1 MARRT
6 HEKTPHAKML
16 LVALRSV
23 GYTNETAIAD
33 ILDNSISGAATE
45 IELYF
50 DWDNRR
56 IIIAD
61 NGFGM
66 DYQELMDAM
75 EIGSADPNEMRPS
88 EDLGRFGLGMKTAS
102 FSMAKKLLVI
112 SKKNSTI
119 SNAEWNLN
127 TVASEDKWEIS
138 EYDESEILMI
148 LESIDTYT
156 QYNNWKQGTLIIISE
171 LDRLID
177 ETNIEKSK
185 KNFYKMVRNI
195 KSHIAITFHRFME
208 EDALKIS
215 VNGNKLEAW
224 NPFWIK
230 SPATMELAREELF
243 DGKNEVVVEPY
254 ILPHKSK
261 YNSEEEFKEAA
272 GVKDWRGHQGFYVYR
287 NRRLLVYGTWFG
299 KFKKEPAYNLARIKL
314 DMSADSDFEW
324 DIDIKKSKATLPVA
338 IEEQITQIAYLAI
351 EKSVAVYNSRGVYNR
366 KNTSNNTSL
375 KYVWEQRKNI
385 SGNYMFYLNKK
396 HPMLLKIL
404 SGMDENAQ
412 KELKTYLSLVES
424 YSPTMLSGVMDKE
437 TDFVVSDEDKKRE
450 ILNIQEKIRIYRMLQ
465 YDDVEIYDTLYD
477 SPEYL
482 YLRED
487 LKKNRKCKGRIKS
500 YSRR

>member
-75 EIGSADPNEMRPS
+75 EIGSADQNEMRPS

-185 KNFYKMVRNI
+185 KNFYKMIRNI

-487 LKKNRKCKGRIKS
+487 LKKIIEETE
-500 YSRR
+500 

>member
-185 KNFYKMVRNI
+185 KNFYKMIRNI
-195 KSHIAITFHRFME
+195 KFHIAITFHRFME
-208 EDALKIS
+208 ENALKIS

-487 LKKNRKCKGRIKS
+487 LKKIIEETE
-500 YSRR
+500 

>member
-185 KNFYKMVRNI
+185 KNFYKMIRNI

-215 VNGNKLEAW
+215 VNGNKLGAW

-487 LKKNRKCKGRIKS
+487 LKKIIEETE
-500 YSRR
+500 

>member
-33 ILDNSISGAATE
+33 ILDNSIFGAATE

-138 EYDESEILMI
+138 EYDESEISMI

-185 KNFYKMVRNI
+185 KNFYKMIRNI

-487 LKKNRKCKGRIKS
+487 LKKIIEETE
-500 YSRR
+500 

>member
-185 KNFYKMVRNI
+185 KNFYKMIRNI

-299 KFKKEPAYNLARIKL
+299 KFKKEPTYNLARIKL

-487 LKKNRKCKGRIKS
+487 LKKIIEETE
-500 YSRR
+500 

>member
-138 EYDESEILMI
+138 EYDESEISMI

-185 KNFYKMVRNI
+185 KNFYKMIRNI

-351 EKSVAVYNSRGVYNR
+351 EKSVAVCNSRGVYNR

-487 LKKNRKCKGRIKS
+487 LKKIIEETE
-500 YSRR
+500 

>member
-185 KNFYKMVRNI
+185 KNFYKMIRNI

-412 KELKTYLSLVES
+412 KELKTYLSLIES

-487 LKKNRKCKGRIKS
+487 LKKIIEETE
-500 YSRR
+500 

>member
-148 LESIDTYT
+148 LESIDTYI

-185 KNFYKMVRNI
+185 KNFYKMIRNI

-261 YNSEEEFKEAA
+261 YNSEEEFKEAT

-487 LKKNRKCKGRIKS
+487 LKKIIEETE
-500 YSRR
+500 

>member
-1 MARRT
+1 MAKKI

-33 ILDNSISGAATE
+33 IMDNSVSGAATE
-45 IELYF
+45 VELYF

-61 NGFGM
+61 NGLGM
-66 DYQELMDAM
+66 NYHELMDAM
-75 EIGSADPNEMRPS
+75 EIGSADPNKMRPS

-102 FSMAKKLLVI
+102 FSMAKNLLVV
-112 SKKNSTI
+112 SKKDSVV
-119 SNAEWNLN
+119 SNAEWNLD

-138 EYDESEILMI
+138 EYDESEMSMI

-156 QYNNWKQGTLIIISE
+156 RYNNWEQGTLIIISE

-177 ETNIEKSK
+177 EANIEKSK
-185 KNFYKMVRNI
+185 KNFYKMIRNI

-208 EDALKIS
+208 EDELKIS
-215 VNGNKLEAW
+215 VNGNPIKPW

-230 SPATMELAREELF
+230 SPATMELAKEELF
-243 DGKNEVVVEPY
+243 DGKNEVIVEPY
-254 ILPHKSK
+254 ILPHKNK
-261 YNSEEEFKEAA
+261 YNSEEEFNEAA
-272 GVKDWRGHQGFYVYR
+272 GIKDWRGHQGFYVYR

-314 DMSADSDFEW
+314 DMNADSDFEW

-351 EKSVAVYNSRGVYNR
+351 EKSIAVYSSRGVYNR
-366 KNTSNNTSL
+366 KNTANNTSL

-404 SGMDENAQ
+404 SGIDEDAQ
-412 KELKTYLSLVES
+412 KELKTYLSLIES
-424 YSPTMLSGVMDKE
+424 YSPTMLSGVMDKG
-437 TDFVVSDEDKKRE
+437 TDFVVSDEDKQIE

-465 YDDVEIYDTLYD
+465 YDDIEIYDTLYD

-482 YLRED
+482 YLRDD
-487 LKKNRKCKGRIKS
+487 LKRIIEETE
-500 YSRR
+500 

>member
-23 GYTNETAIAD
+23 EYTNETAIAD

-185 KNFYKMVRNI
+185 KNFYKMIRNI

-314 DMSADSDFEW
+314 DMSADSNFEW

-487 LKKNRKCKGRIKS
+487 LKKIIEETE
-500 YSRR
+500 

>member
-424 YSPTMLSGVMDKE
+424 YSPTML
-437 TDFVVSDEDKKRE
+437 R
-450 ILNIQEKIRIYRMLQ
+450 
-465 YDDVEIYDTLYD
+465 TL
-477 SPEYL
+477 
-482 YLRED
+482 
-487 LKKNRKCKGRIKS
+487 
-500 YSRR
+500 

>member
-185 KNFYKMVRNI
+185 KNFYKMIRNI

-324 DIDIKKSKATLPVA
+324 DIDIKKSKAILPVA

-477 SPEYL
+477 SPEYS

-487 LKKNRKCKGRIKS
+487 LKKIIEETE
-500 YSRR
+500 

>member
-185 KNFYKMVRNI
+185 KNFYKMIRNI

-437 TDFVVSDEDKKRE
+437 TDFVVSDEDKNRE

-487 LKKNRKCKGRIKS
+487 LKKIIEETE
-500 YSRR
+500 

>member
-1 MARRT
+1 MAKKI

-33 ILDNSISGAATE
+33 IMDNSVSGAATE
-45 IELYF
+45 VELYF

-61 NGFGM
+61 NGLGM
-66 DYQELMDAM
+66 NYHELMDAM
-75 EIGSADPNEMRPS
+75 EIGSADPNKMRPS

-102 FSMAKKLLVI
+102 FSMAKNLLVV
-112 SKKNSTI
+112 SKKDSVV
-119 SNAEWNLN
+119 SNAEWNLD

-138 EYDESEILMI
+138 EYDESEMSMI

-156 QYNNWKQGTLIIISE
+156 RYNNWKQGTLIIISE

-177 ETNIEKSK
+177 EANIEKSK
-185 KNFYKMVRNI
+185 KNFYKMIRNI

-208 EDALKIS
+208 EDELKIS
-215 VNGNKLEAW
+215 VNGNPIKPW

-230 SPATMELAREELF
+230 SPATMELAKEELF
-243 DGKNEVVVEPY
+243 DGKNEVIVEPY
-254 ILPHKSK
+254 ILPHKNK
-261 YNSEEEFKEAA
+261 YNSEEEFNEAA
-272 GVKDWRGHQGFYVYR
+272 GIKDWRGHQGFYVYR

-314 DMSADSDFEW
+314 DMNADSDFEW

-351 EKSVAVYNSRGVYNR
+351 EKSIAVYNSRGVYNR
-366 KNTSNNTSL
+366 KNTANNTSL

-404 SGMDENAQ
+404 SGMDEDAQ
-412 KELKTYLSLVES
+412 KELKTYLSLIES
-424 YSPTMLSGVMDKE
+424 YSPTMLSGVMDKG
-437 TDFVVSDEDKKRE
+437 TDFVVSDEDKQIE

-465 YDDVEIYDTLYD
+465 YDDIEIYDTLYD

-482 YLRED
+482 YLRDD
-487 LKKNRKCKGRIKS
+487 LKRIIEETE
-500 YSRR
+500 

>member
-1 MARRT
+1 MAKRT

-23 GYTNETAIAD
+23 GYTKETAIAD
-33 ILDNSISGAATE
+33 IVDNSISGSATE

-61 NGFGM
+61 NGIGM
-66 DYQELMDAM
+66 DYNELLDAM

-102 FSMAKKLLVI
+102 FSLAKKLLVI
-112 SKKNSTI
+112 SKKNSI
-119 SNAEWNLN
+119 SSNAEWNLD
-127 TVASEDKWEIS
+127 TVAKEDKWEIS
-138 EYDESEILMI
+138 EYDEFDMSMI
-148 LESIDTYT
+148 LNSVESYT
-156 QYNNWKQGTLIIISE
+156 HYNNWEQGTLIIISE

-177 ETNIEKSK
+177 ETNLDKSK
-185 KNFYKMVRNI
+185 RNFYKMIKNI

-208 EDALKIS
+208 EDDLRIF
-215 VNGNKLEAW
+215 VNENEIKPW
-224 NPFWIK
+224 NPFWLK

-243 DGKNEVVVEPY
+243 DGKNEVLVEPY

-272 GVKDWRGHQGFYVYR
+272 GEKDWRGHQGFYVYR

-299 KFKKEPAYNLARIKL
+299 KLKKEPAYNLARIKL

-366 KNTSNNTSL
+366 KNTANNTSL

-404 SGMDENAQ
+404 GEMEEDSQ
-412 KELKTYLSLVES
+412 KELKTYLSLIES
-424 YSPTMLSGVMDKE
+424 YSPTMLSGVMDQD
-437 TDFVVSDEDKKRE
+437 TDYVVADEDKQKE
-450 ILNIQEKIRIYRMLQ
+450 VLHIQEKIRIFRMLQ
-465 YDDVEIYDTLYD
+465 YDDEEIFDSLYD

-482 YLRED
+482 YLRNE
-487 LKKNRKCKGRIKS
+487 LRKIIEETK
-500 YSRR
+500 

>member
-138 EYDESEILMI
+138 EYDESEISMI
-148 LESIDTYT
+148 LESVDTYT

-185 KNFYKMVRNI
+185 KNFYKMIRNI

-272 GVKDWRGHQGFYVYR
+272 GVNDWRGHQGFYVYR

-487 LKKNRKCKGRIKS
+487 LKKIIEETE
-500 YSRR
+500 

>member
-127 TVASEDKWEIS
+127 TVASEDNWEIS
-138 EYDESEILMI
+138 EYDESEISMI

-185 KNFYKMVRNI
+185 KNFYKMIRNI

-487 LKKNRKCKGRIKS
+487 LKKIIEETE
-500 YSRR
+500 

>member
-1 MARRT
+1 M
-6 HEKTPHAKML
+6 K
-16 LVALRSV
+16 
-23 GYTNETAIAD
+23 
-33 ILDNSISGAATE
+33 
-45 IELYF
+45 
-50 DWDNRR
+50 
-56 IIIAD
+56 
-61 NGFGM
+61 
-66 DYQELMDAM
+66 
-75 EIGSADPNEMRPS
+75 PS

-185 KNFYKMVRNI
+185 KNFYKTIRNI

-208 EDALKIS
+208 ENALKIS

-261 YNSEEEFKEAA
+261 YNSEEEFKEAG

-437 TDFVVSDEDKKRE
+437 TDFGVSDEDKKRE

-487 LKKNRKCKGRIKS
+487 LKKIIEETE
-500 YSRR
+500 

>member
-23 GYTNETAIAD
+23 EYTNETAIAD

-148 LESIDTYT
+148 LESIDTYI

-185 KNFYKMVRNI
+185 KNFYKMIRNI

-487 LKKNRKCKGRIKS
+487 LKKIIEETE
-500 YSRR
+500 

>member
-119 SNAEWNLN
+119 SNAEGKLN

-185 KNFYKMVRNI
+185 KNFYKMIRNI

-477 SPEYL
+477 SPEYS

-487 LKKNRKCKGRIKS
+487 LKKIIEETE
-500 YSRR
+500 

>member
-148 LESIDTYT
+148 LESIDTYI

-185 KNFYKMVRNI
+185 KNFYKMIRNI

-243 DGKNEVVVEPY
+243 DGKNEVVVEQY

-487 LKKNRKCKGRIKS
+487 LKKIIEETE
-500 YSRR
+500 

>member
-138 EYDESEILMI
+138 EYDESEISMI

-185 KNFYKMVRNI
+185 RNFYKMIRNI

-487 LKKNRKCKGRIKS
+487 LKKIIEETE
-500 YSRR
+500 

>member
-138 EYDESEILMI
+138 EYDESEISMI

-185 KNFYKMVRNI
+185 KNFYKMIRNI

-487 LKKNRKCKGRIKS
+487 LKKIIEETE
-500 YSRR
+500 

>member
-1 MARRT
+1 MSKKT

-33 ILDNSISGAATE
+33 IVDNSISGAATE

-50 DWDNRR
+50 DWDNKR

-66 DYQELMDAM
+66 DNQELMNAM

-88 EDLGRFGLGMKTAS
+88 EDLGRFGLGMKTAA
-102 FSMAKKLLVI
+102 FSMAKRLLVI
-112 SKKNSTI
+112 SKKNSVI
-119 SNAEWNLN
+119 SNAEWDLDM
-127 TVASEDKWEIS
+127 VASEDTWEVS
-138 EYDESEILMI
+138 EYDETEIASK
-148 LESIDTYT
+148 LESVREYT
-156 QYNNWKQGTLIIISE
+156 KYNQWEQGTLIIISE

-177 ETNIEKSK
+177 EANIEKSK
-185 KNFYKMVRNI
+185 RNFYKMIRNI
-195 KSHIAITFHRFME
+195 KSHLAITFHRFME
-208 EDALKIS
+208 EDELRIS
-215 VNGNKLEAW
+215 VNENKIEPW

-230 SPATMELAREELF
+230 SPSTMELAREELF

-254 ILPHKSK
+254 ILPHKNK
-261 YNSEEEFKEAA
+261 FNSEEEYKDAA

-338 IEEQITQIAYLAI
+338 IEEQVTQIAYLAI

-366 KNTSNNTSL
+366 KNTANNTSL

-396 HPMLLKIL
+396 HPMLLKIMSEL
-404 SGMDENAQ
+404 DDEAQ

-424 YSPTMLSGVMDKE
+424 YSPTMLSGVLEKD
-437 TDFVVSDEDKKRE
+437 TDFVVSEEEKQKE

-465 YDDVEIYDTLYD
+465 YNDDEIYDTLYE

-482 YLRED
+482 YLREE
-487 LKKNRKCKGRIKS
+487 LKKIIEETV
-500 YSRR
+500 

>member
-75 EIGSADPNEMRPS
+75 EIESADPNEMRPS

-148 LESIDTYT
+148 LESIDTYI

-185 KNFYKMVRNI
+185 KNFYKMIRNI

-487 LKKNRKCKGRIKS
+487 LKKIIEETE
-500 YSRR
+500 

>member
-185 KNFYKMVRNI
+185 KNFYKMIRNI

-208 EDALKIS
+208 ENALKIS

-437 TDFVVSDEDKKRE
+437 NDFVVSDEDKKRE

-487 LKKNRKCKGRIKS
+487 LKKIIEETE
-500 YSRR
+500 

>member
-185 KNFYKMVRNI
+185 KNFYKMIRNI

-272 GVKDWRGHQGFYVYR
+272 GVKDWRGHEGFYVYR

-487 LKKNRKCKGRIKS
+487 LKKIIEETE
-500 YSRR
+500 

>member
-148 LESIDTYT
+148 LESIDTYI

-185 KNFYKMVRNI
+185 KNFYKMIRNI

-396 HPMLLKIL
+396 HPMLLKNFKWN
-404 SGMDENAQ
+404 G
-412 KELKTYLSLVES
+412 
-424 YSPTMLSGVMDKE
+424 
-437 TDFVVSDEDKKRE
+437 
-450 ILNIQEKIRIYRMLQ
+450 
-465 YDDVEIYDTLYD
+465 
-477 SPEYL
+477 
-482 YLRED
+482 
-487 LKKNRKCKGRIKS
+487 
-500 YSRR
+500 

>member
-185 KNFYKMVRNI
+185 KNFYKMIRNI

-272 GVKDWRGHQGFYVYR
+272 GVKDWRGNQGFYVYR

-477 SPEYL
+477 SPEYS

-487 LKKNRKCKGRIKS
+487 LKKIIEETE
-500 YSRR
+500 

>member
-1 MARRT
+1 MARKT

-33 ILDNSISGAATE
+33 IVDNSVSGAATE

-66 DYQELMDAM
+66 GYQELMDAM

-102 FSMAKKLLVI
+102 FSMAKRLLVI
-112 SKKNSTI
+112 SKKNSI
-119 SNAEWNLN
+119 VSNAEWNLD
-127 TVASEDKWEIS
+127 TVALKDKWEIS
-138 EYDESEILMI
+138 EYDEAEMSMI
-148 LESIDTYT
+148 LESFNTYT
-156 QYNNWKQGTLIIISE
+156 QYNKWEQGTLIIISE

-177 ETNIEKSK
+177 EANIQKSK
-185 KNFYKMVRNI
+185 KNFYKMIRNI

-208 EDALKIS
+208 EDELKIS
-215 VNGNKLEAW
+215 VNGNEIKPW

-243 DGKNEVVVEPY
+243 DGKNDVVVEPY

-261 YNSEEEFKEAA
+261 YNSKEEFDEAG

-351 EKSVAVYNSRGVYNR
+351 EKSVSVYNSRGVYNR
-366 KNTSNNTSL
+366 KNTANNTSL
-375 KYVWEQRKNI
+375 KYVWEQRKSI
-385 SGNYMFYLNKK
+385 SGNYIFYLNKK

-412 KELKTYLSLVES
+412 KELKTYLSLIES

-437 TDFVVSDEDKKRE
+437 IDFVVSDEDKQKE

-465 YDDVEIYDTLYD
+465 YDDAEIYDTLYD

-482 YLRED
+482 YLREA
-487 LKKNRKCKGRIKS
+487 LKKIIEETE
-500 YSRR
+500 

>member
-185 KNFYKMVRNI
+185 KNFYKMIRNI

-450 ILNIQEKIRIYRMLQ
+450 KLNIQEKIRIYRMLQ

-487 LKKNRKCKGRIKS
+487 LKKIIEETE
-500 YSRR
+500 

>member
-185 KNFYKMVRNI
+185 KNFYKMIRNI

-477 SPEYL
+477 SPEYS

-487 LKKNRKCKGRIKS
+487 LKKIIEETE
-500 YSRR
+500 